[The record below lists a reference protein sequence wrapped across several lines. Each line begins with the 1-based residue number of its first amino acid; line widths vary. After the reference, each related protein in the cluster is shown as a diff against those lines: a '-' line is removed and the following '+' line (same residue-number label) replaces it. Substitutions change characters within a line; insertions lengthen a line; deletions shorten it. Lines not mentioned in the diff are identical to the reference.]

1 MDINEEAYAIQEEV
15 VEFRRALHRCPEIAF
30 HETMT
35 MEYIREHLEEWEI
48 SYKIFDPSGIIAVV
62 GNGKKETIALR
73 ADMDAL
79 EVQEETGLDF
89 ASLNH
94 GCMHACGHDGHTAI
108 LLATA
113 KILKKHESEL
123 DRRVYLVFQPAE
135 ETAEGARFMLKTGVL
150 DSVKRIYGVH
160 IFNGIPSGKI
170 SLEAGPRMAATNWL
184 AVHLYGRSGH
194 AGKPHEGID
203 TAVAVSSMVM
213 NFQSIISRNL
223 NPLDP
228 AVLTIGKVEAGTARN
243 VIAGEAKI
251 EGTARTF
258 SRQAQEMIESRVK
271 EIAKA
276 HEQMYGVDVSV
287 DFQQS
292 SHGALINDPGV
303 VEDVMEKAGE
313 VFDPS
318 EFTHVE
324 AMMLGEDFANY
335 LELYRKYKK
344 DYGLEKII
352 EGVYTKDTLERLQYA
367 AFDERLSVVNMLI
380 GRLGTCFKDYFL
392 KDRFVT
398 ILYEYLK
405 LLRSN
410 LQIDLVVCEA
420 RDKYEKLRKEEQMT
434 KQEDHVRKQVLD
446 TLESYEQLT
455 KEEHL
460 DREAAFERV
469 KELFGNEVAGREE
482 LTEHTLA
489 ALEHAFE
496 FMEDAFG
503 DSQEMVSFV
512 TELNTNYYSIQFLK
526 ENDCDKYYQYNKK
539 LLFDKQQEEI
549 LSEMDEI
556 EQDLNTAVK

>member
-1 MDINEEAYAIQEEV
+1 MNIKRAKQEIKDTIEAYLAKDEYGAYAIPSIRQRPMLLIGPPGIGKTQIMEQISQECQIGLVAYTITHHTRQSAIGLPFIEHKNYGGKEYAV
-15 VEFRRALHRCPEIAF
+15 TEYTMSEIVASIYDKIEQTGLSEGLLFIDEINCVSETLAPTFGNHKIPQGWIIVAAGNPPEYNKSVREFDIVTMDRIRRMDVEADLGVW
-30 HETMT
+30 
-35 MEYIREHLEEWEI
+35 MEYAVRANVHPAIRSYLGIRKENFCRIETTVDGRIFATPRGWEDLSELI
-48 SYKIFDPSGIIAVV
+48 WIYEKQ
-62 GNGKKETIALR
+62 GKKVDR
-73 ADMDAL
+73 
-79 EVQEETGLDF
+79 
-89 ASLNH
+89 
-94 GCMHACGHDGHTAI
+94 
-108 LLATA
+108 
-113 KILKKHESEL
+113 EL
-123 DRRVYLVFQPAE
+123 VAE
-135 ETAEGARFMLKTGVL
+135 YIQFPK
-150 DSVKRIYGVH
+150 
-160 IFNGIPSGKI
+160 
-170 SLEAGPRMAATNWL
+170 
-184 AVHLYGRSGH
+184 
-194 AGKPHEGID
+194 
-203 TAVAVSSMVM
+203 
-213 NFQSIISRNL
+213 
-223 NPLDP
+223 
-228 AVLTIGKVEAGTARN
+228 
-243 VIAGEAKI
+243 
-251 EGTARTF
+251 
-258 SRQAQEMIESRVK
+258 
-271 EIAKA
+271 IAK
-276 HEQMYGVDVSV
+276 
-287 DFQQS
+287 
-292 SHGALINDPGV
+292 
-303 VEDVMEKAGE
+303 
-313 VFDPS
+313 
-318 EFTHVE
+318 
-324 AMMLGEDFANY
+324 DFANY

-398 ILYEYLK
+398 ILYDYLK
-405 LLRSN
+405 LHKSN

-420 RDKYEKLRKEEQMT
+420 REKYEKLRKEEQMT

-446 TLESYEQLT
+446 TMESYEQLT

-460 DREAAFERV
+460 DGEAAFERV

-556 EQDLNTAVK
+556 EQDLNTVIK